1 MMKLGK
7 ESLLAIIESALFVL
21 GAFFFLLVAM
31 IPSNPI
37 WALVV
42 GILFGLAGAVL
53 WSYPLFVRLAHRA
66 HRKAKNLVGKGE
78 DINELSKKLQGADNP
93 ENNTYELH
101 RSDSYDDLTDDF
113 SYNSFTDALKTN
125 IAAETAPAESTTA
138 NEKPTKKPQP
148 PKGQSLNNF
157 AASFKSKKSEPTDQ
171 PQDK

>member
-1 MMKLGK
+1 MIKLGK
-7 ESLLAIIESALFVL
+7 ESLLAVIECALFAL
-21 GAFFFLLVAM
+21 GALFFLLTAM

-53 WSYPLFVRLAHRA
+53 WSYPLFVRLAHKA
-66 HRKAKNLVGKGE
+66 HHKAQNLAGKGE

-113 SYNSFTDALKTN
+113 SYRSFTDELTARTN
-125 IAAETAPAESTTA
+125 AESAPTP
-138 NEKPTKKPQP
+138 EPKPDPEA
-148 PKGQSLNNF
+148 SLNNF
-157 AASFKSKKSEPTDQ
+157 AASFKRNKAEPTDQ
-171 PQDK
+171 PEDK